1 MPRCYRHVCIPA
13 VCLPHVSIHVHVH
26 ACVQALPWWN
36 TAWGSVD
43 LLETREDVE
52 GTGEEEQQALTQDPN
67 TACSPAHPS
76 LHPCA
81 PTLQPRDT
89 QALMD
94 ELNEDMEALD
104 SSVDCYVIRDQA
116 SLALT
121 VHVPCMPCMHL
132 CMYRACRACIR
143 ACTVHA
149 PCMYRACTVHTSVHT
164 SCTHH
169 AHACCVAPPPGR
181 AGAQDQG
188 VGRDE
193 PRVHRGAGREGCGA
207 ARGGGGGPRPRRAA
221 AQAAQ
226 EAQGGRGGRRRGGR
240 ERGRRGRRRAAP
252 AQPVEPH

>member
-1 MPRCYRHVCIPA
+1 MVQARVYVCCMPAARVDPC
-13 VCLPHVSIHVHVH
+13 

-121 VHVPCMPCMHL
+121 VHVPCMPCMH
-132 CMYRACRACIR
+132 
-143 ACTVHA
+143 
-149 PCMYRACTVHTSVHT
+149 PCMYRACTVHVPCMHRTHIRARTVHT
-164 SCTHH
+164 PYTRLL
-169 AHACCVAPPPGR
+169 CCP
-181 AGAQDQG
+181 
-188 VGRDE
+188 
-193 PRVHRGAGREGCGA
+193 A
-207 ARGGGGGPRPRRAA
+207 ARTSWSSRPRCGSR
-221 AQAAQ
+221 
-226 EAQGGRGGRRRGGR
+226 
-240 ERGRRGRRRAAP
+240 
-252 AQPVEPH
+252 